1 MTDEKTAAL
10 DGFQDIQTMALTKA
24 IAGKI
29 AKLARENVEPG
40 THDVAFD
47 CHVEGT
53 ITVGQDYEQKMVNKA
68 KPWNLI
74 AVLLEELAKTR
85 EAAGQT
91 GIDLGKL
98 MAAAEA
104 MDPDMAKAAR
114 EKAEAEAA
122 ALKAATLS
130 TAKGKVTAKLAVT
143 PL

>member
-1 MTDEKTAAL
+1 MAEDKTAAL

-24 IAGKI
+24 ITGKI
-29 AKLARENVEPG
+29 AKLARETIEPG
-40 THDVAFD
+40 VHEVEFD

-53 ITVGQDYEQKMVNKA
+53 ITVGEDYEQRIVNKA
-68 KPWNLI
+68 KPWNLV

-98 MAAAEA
+98 MAAAET
-104 MDPDMAKAAR
+104 MDPGMAKAAQQ
-114 EKAEAEAA
+114 KAEAEAA
-122 ALKAATLS
+122 ALKASTLT
-130 TAKGKVTAKLAVT
+130 TAKGKVTAKLAVK